1 MENGEYRPAFEQLL
15 ERYKDRVFHLA
26 YGMLRD
32 RASAEDAAQD
42 IFLRIWKGLPGY
54 NGRASLSTWIYTIG
68 RNACLTAIRKRNSK
82 PTVSIEGLSEGDR
95 PEWQVEDTHD
105 DADPGAEMDIE
116 HYLSELPDKYR
127 SAISL
132 YYLEQRSYEEA
143 ADMLGVPLG
152 TLKTL
157 IFRARKQLLK
167 IAARKRIQP
176 VNTES
181 HESDDV

>member
-1 MENGEYRPAFEQLL
+1 MAKREYRLVLEQLL

-54 NGRASLSTWIYTIG
+54 NGKASLSTWIYTIS
-68 RNACLTAIRKRNSK
+68 RNACLTAIRKRSIR
-82 PTVSIEGLSEGDR
+82 PTVSIEALSDDDG
-95 PEWQVEDTHD
+95 PEWQVEDTHES
-105 DADPGAEMDIE
+105 AQAGAEMDID
-116 HYLSELPDKYR
+116 HYLRELPDNYR
-127 SAISL
+127 QAITL

-143 ADMLGVPLG
+143 AEMLDVPLG

-167 IAARKRIQP
+167 IAARKQIQP
-176 VNTES
+176 LDISQN
-181 HESDDV
+181 ESDNV